1 MKHFSIEPQRIFIR
15 HTVHPSPL
23 DLERTASQHPGLE
36 PPTSNSLQCATM
48 TAPKTLLAIFAHP
61 DDESFCAGGA
71 LSMLAAQGTR
81 VFVLTATR
89 GEAGSAAPELLE
101 AAGVNTISELRT
113 LEMEQACEALGL
125 EAPLWLD
132 FQDSGFHR
140 PSEFPRRLV
149 DADPHEVSAAML
161 RVIEALRPDAI
172 MTFDPHG
179 FYGHPDHVAVHRAA
193 LAAYFMSGHL
203 PEPPLR
209 LYYPLPSPAMIE
221 RFNRAG
227 FGDLE
232 PGRFA
237 VSPLD
242 IALRVDA
249 TLTLEAKRAGIL
261 MHASQS
267 APGSGIDRLL
277 PELSSNETS
286 RLLTE
291 EFYALGGTRT
301 PVLELPL
308 TGFWD
313 D

>member
-1 MKHFSIEPQRIFIR
+1 
-15 HTVHPSPL
+15 
-23 DLERTASQHPGLE
+23 
-36 PPTSNSLQCATM
+36 M

-71 LSMLAAQGTR
+71 LSMLASQGTK

-89 GEAGSAAPELLE
+89 GEAGSVAPELLE
-101 AAGVNTISELRT
+101 EAGVNTISDLRT
-113 LEMEQACEALGL
+113 LEMERACGALGL

-140 PSEFPRRLV
+140 PSAFPRRLV
-149 DADPHEVSAAML
+149 DADPHAVSAAML
-161 RVIEALRPDAI
+161 RVIETLRPNAL

-203 PEPPLR
+203 EKPPLR

-227 FGDLE
+227 FGNLE

-237 VSPLD
+237 ISPAD
-242 IALRVDA
+242 SALRVDA
-249 TLTLEAKRAGIL
+249 TATLEAKRAGIL
-261 MHASQS
+261 AHASQS

-277 PELSSNETS
+277 PELRQGETS
-286 RLLTE
+286 SLLTE
-291 EFYALGGTRT
+291 EFYAIGGTRT
-301 PVLELPL
+301 PVLKWPL
-308 TGFWD
+308 TSFWD